1 MVAAYSNPK
10 ILEEHSKI
18 FLCVLYSLAKGILV
32 RSFDS
37 DKVFDGIKTTAF
49 TDRELARAEI
59 VQHLQMQ
66 RQIEYDTTDNTVRLR
81 QEGLNWAKGACDKP
95 PYLNYKQ

>member
-10 ILEEHSKI
+10 ILEDHSKI
-18 FLCVLYSLAKGILV
+18 FLCVLYFLGRGILD

-59 VQHLQMQ
+59 VQHLQMH
-66 RQIEYDTTDNTVRLR
+66 RQIEYDRTNNTVRLR
-81 QEGLNWAKGACDKP
+81 QEGLTWANGACDKP

>member
-1 MVAAYSNPK
+1 MM
-10 ILEEHSKI
+10 
-18 FLCVLYSLAKGILV
+18 

-37 DKVFDGIKTTAF
+37 DNVFDGIKTTAF

-59 VQHLQMQ
+59 VQHFQMQ
-66 RQIEYDTTDNTVRLR
+66 RQIEYDTTNNTVRLR
-81 QEGLNWAKGACDKP
+81 QEGLNWAKGTCYKP

>member
-1 MVAAYSNPK
+1 MM
-10 ILEEHSKI
+10 
-18 FLCVLYSLAKGILV
+18 

-59 VQHLQMQ
+59 VQHFQMQ
-66 RQIEYDTTDNTVRLR
+66 RQIEYDTTNNTVRLR
-81 QEGLNWAKGACDKP
+81 QEGLN
-95 PYLNYKQ
+95 

>member
-10 ILEEHSKI
+10 ILEDHSKI
-18 FLCVLYSLAKGILV
+18 FLCVLYFLGRGILD
-32 RSFDS
+32 RSFDC

-49 TDRELARAEI
+49 TDREQARAEI
-59 VQHLQMQ
+59 VQNLQKQ
-66 RQIEYDTTDNTVRLR
+66 RRIEYDGTNNTVRLG
-81 QEGLNWAKGACDKP
+81 QEGLNWAKSECDKP